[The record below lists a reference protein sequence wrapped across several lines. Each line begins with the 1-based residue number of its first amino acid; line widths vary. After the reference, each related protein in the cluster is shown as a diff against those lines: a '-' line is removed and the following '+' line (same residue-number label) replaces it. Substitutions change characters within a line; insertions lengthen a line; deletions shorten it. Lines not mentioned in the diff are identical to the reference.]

1 MCIRDSV
8 SPAVVGDAVAE
19 AESLDLGDFEV
30 GTPEVAPADDMLDL
44 GDFELAAP
52 AADPGEPEAQVELPS
67 LMELAGGLDEEVA
80 EAAAAAEATPA
91 EPIAEV
97 DAPADPWAP
106 PTENQVISDDD
117 DLDAF
122 LADLG

>member
-1 MCIRDSV
+1 
-8 SPAVVGDAVAE
+8 
-19 AESLDLGDFEV
+19 
-30 GTPEVAPADDMLDL
+30 
-44 GDFELAAP
+44 
-52 AADPGEPEAQVELPS
+52 
-67 LMELAGGLDEEVA
+67 MELAGGLDEEVA

-91 EPIAEV
+91 EPIAEA

-106 PTENQVISDDD
+106 PTENQVTSDDD